1 VKEQYFEMDSE
12 KLLCLAYNRN
22 NFMRAFLSMVLR
34 RVVLAQGERCN
45 KRMEKIT

>member
-1 VKEQYFEMDSE
+1 MDSE
-12 KLLCLAYNRN
+12 KWLWLAYDRD

-34 RVVLAQGERCN
+34 RIFLAQGERSN